1 MKKIIVSILIIR
13 IISFSVVY
21 AEQTKRYAI
30 KSGHI
35 VYELTGNV
43 TGEKEV
49 WFDDY
54 GMKSYEEENTSTT
67 IKMFGITNTEK
78 EHSIIIMD
86 GETFYDIDMVTNTCY
101 KGTLPSIEQMQNLAN
116 DMTEAEQKQMADDI
130 MKSLD
135 GQKLGEETFLG
146 KTCEVMEVTG
156 IKSWIYNGITLKTE
170 ANIMG
175 IVSNETATKFEEN
188 VKVPASKFDPPKGI
202 TYEEMPSFGNM
213 PGMVEDETYY
223 DDEENADVAVPISF
237 DDFKKGLSNLSN
249 SDYTQTMV
257 MEEEGQYMAMYMSSM
272 GAMLMISATGYISGE
287 YEEGFESFSHKGTTM
302 KYGSIA
308 EGGATISMLLVLY
321 PKNKLIILI
330 NSMSGISKD
339 EFIDIAD
346 KLNY

>member
-1 MKKIIVSILIIR
+1 M
-13 IISFSVVY
+13 
-21 AEQTKRYAI
+21 
-30 KSGHI
+30 
-35 VYELTGNV
+35 
-43 TGEKEV
+43 
-49 WFDDY
+49 
-54 GMKSYEEENTSTT
+54 
-67 IKMFGITNTEK
+67 
-78 EHSIIIMD
+78 
-86 GETFYDIDMVTNTCY
+86 
-101 KGTLPSIEQMQNLAN
+101 
-116 DMTEAEQKQMADDI
+116 
-130 MKSLD
+130 
-135 GQKLGEETFLG
+135 
-146 KTCEVMEVTG
+146 
-156 IKSWIYNGITLKTE
+156 
-170 ANIMG
+170 MG

-213 PGMVEDETYY
+213 PGMGEDETYY
-223 DDEENADVAVPISF
+223 DDEEGTDIAVPISF